1 MGGVGE
7 QQITPFKD
15 SVSSFGEN
23 VDASLSNSVVA
34 EDKQAAFVSLV
45 IQYYTPVVLN
55 VYKQKNPLL
64 GGALV

>member
-7 QQITPFKD
+7 QQITPFRD

-34 EDKQAAFVSLV
+34 KNKQAAFVSLV
-45 IQYYTPVVLN
+45 IQYYFNSTIFLVLM
-55 VYKQKNPLL
+55 YYP
-64 GGALV
+64 A